1 MREIGGDNRAKLH
14 CIIISISN
22 SSRVVLRIE
31 VSGGDV
37 FFIIQ
42 IVLMCAFVLILGFV
56 FCSYVER
63 DKSQKTATLFLVLLS
78 CRLLFWGAKSIIA
91 QSTIILT
98 NVAFPTAFF
107 KKKSL
112 E

>member
-14 CIIISISN
+14 CIIISSSN

-42 IVLMCAFVLILGFV
+42 IVLMCAFVLILGCV
-56 FCSYVER
+56 
-63 DKSQKTATLFLVLLS
+63 LFLCGKRQISKDCNSLLS
-78 CRLLFWGAKSIIA
+78 FAKLPSFVLGCKIYY
-91 QSTIILT
+91 STI
-98 NVAFPTAFF
+98 NNYFN
-107 KKKSL
+107 KCSL
-112 E
+112 PYCIF